1 MSIQTAVKV
10 LKIEADAIL
19 GLISRIGPELE
30 KAEDLIA
37 NTKGR
42 IIVSGL
48 GKSGI
53 IGRKIA
59 ATFSSIGIPAFF
71 LHPVEGA
78 HGDIGMI
85 MRGDVA
91 LVISK
96 SGATDELTIILN
108 HLKRIEVP
116 IIAMTGNP
124 ASNLAAI
131 ADVALD
137 VSVDREACPINS
149 IPTASTTAVLAL
161 GDALAISLFERKG
174 LSEEDY
180 AALHP
185 GGSIGRKLSYRVRD
199 LMVSGSDLP
208 LVDIEA
214 PMNRVIEVIS
224 EKKLGIAVILE
235 HDTLAG
241 VISDGDLRR
250 LLQRVERP
258 LDINAREALECS
270 SRDNTPRSLP
280 LTVKPEVYAARAVNI
295 MEKHIVTTL
304 IVTREDNV
312 PLGIIRWID
321 LSLAGVV

>member
-1 MSIQTAVKV
+1 MSIQTAIKV
-10 LKIEADAIL
+10 IKIEADALL

-30 KAEDLIA
+30 QAEDLIVNA
-37 NTKGR
+37 KGR

-78 HGDIGMI
+78 HGDIGMV

-91 LVISK
+91 IIISK

-108 HLKRIEVP
+108 HLKRLEVP
-116 IIAMTGNP
+116 VIAMTGNLS
-124 ASNLAAI
+124 SNLASI

-185 GGSIGRKLSYRVRD
+185 GGSIGRKLSYRVKD

-208 LVDIEA
+208 FVDIEA
-214 PMNRVIEVIS
+214 PMNNVIEVIS

-235 HDTLAG
+235 NGTLAG

-258 LDINAREALECS
+258 LDLNAREALECS
-270 SRDNTPRSLP
+270 SRDNTPRSKP
-280 LTVKPEVYAARAVNI
+280 LTVKPEAYAARAVNI

-304 IVTREDNV
+304 IVAREDDV

-321 LSLAGVV
+321 LSLAGMV

>member
-1 MSIQTAVKV
+1 MSIQTAINV

-19 GLISRIGPELE
+19 GLVSRIGPELE
-30 KAEDLIA
+30 KAEDLIV
-37 NTKGR
+37 NVKGR

-108 HLKRIEVP
+108 HFKRLEVP

-124 ASNLAAI
+124 SSNLAAI

-137 VSVDREACPINS
+137 VSVEREACPINS
-149 IPTASTTAVLAL
+149 IPTASTTAALAL
-161 GDALAISLFERKG
+161 GDALAVSLFERKG

-185 GGSIGRKLSYRVRD
+185 GGSIGRKLSYRIRD
-199 LMVSGSDLP
+199 LMVSGNDLP

-235 HDTLAG
+235 HGTLAG

-250 LLQRVERP
+250 LLLRVERP
-258 LDINAREALECS
+258 LDLNAREALARS
-270 SRDNTPRSLP
+270 SRDNTPRSKP
-280 LTVKPEVYAARAVNI
+280 LTIKPEAYAARAVNI

-304 IVTREDNV
+304 IVAREDDV